1 MPVAESPLAAAQE
14 FYFLAVFR
22 HLAKKNRL
30 SLRIEDSGAYGH
42 FDYLVLA
49 VFSRGAVLAAALSV
63 GRKHMP
69 PVAEGRSVHM
79 WRLPFSMICPPRP
92 PSPPSDSPFRN
103 ILRSVEMARACA
115 TLAAAAKD
123 LNVIYEV

>member
-22 HLAKKNRL
+22 HLAKKIAC
-30 SLRIEDSGAYGH
+30 LRIEDSGAYGH
-42 FDYLVLA
+42 FDYLVLT

-69 PVAEGRSVHM
+69 PVAEGEKCPHVAVAFQDDMSAASSVTSV
-79 WRLPFSMICPPRP
+79 R
-92 PSPPSDSPFRN
+92 SPFRN